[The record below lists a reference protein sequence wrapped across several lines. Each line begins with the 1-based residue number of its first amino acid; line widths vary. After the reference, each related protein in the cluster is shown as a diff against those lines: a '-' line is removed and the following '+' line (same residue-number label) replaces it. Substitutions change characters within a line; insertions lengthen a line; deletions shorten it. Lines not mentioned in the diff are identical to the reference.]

1 MSESRRL
8 DITPTGTEP
17 PRGMRD
23 VLPLEA
29 EVRDAAARI
38 ILDTYRR
45 HGFRRIE
52 TPAVESL
59 RLLTRGEGG
68 DNEKLIFKILK
79 RGEKLDL
86 AGVRSE
92 DDLADLGLRFD
103 LTVPLA
109 RYYAHNHAR
118 LPRPLKAVQ
127 IGPVWRAERPQK
139 GRFRQFTQCDID
151 ILGVRE
157 PVAEVELIL
166 ATTEALTAL
175 GLEELTVRLND
186 RRLLTAIA
194 GRCGFAPDRHG
205 SLFVSLD
212 KWDKLGRQGVAAE
225 LAAAGHPAA
234 ATASLTTLLGDF
246 DPRRGLD
253 SLRPWLGGVDDGG
266 AFEALACILRTAGT
280 AGCSG
285 PRVVFDPTL
294 VRGMGYYTGP
304 IFEIGSAQ
312 FPSSIAGGGRYDQ
325 LIGKILGRDVPATG
339 FSIGFERV
347 VTLLLERPTGTLP
360 GAERIALLF
369 EAATPDLGPVLAAA
383 RRLRAEGFLVS
394 LEPLGRKAGS
404 QRAALAEHGFD
415 GVAVFDG
422 TELPAVRRFRGAAGA
437 EADR

>member
-1 MSESRRL
+1 MSEARRP
-8 DITPTGTEP
+8 DAASIATEP

-29 EVRDAAARI
+29 EVRDAAARV

-79 RGEKLDL
+79 RGDKLER
-86 AGVRSE
+86 AGGRSE
-92 DDLADLGLRFD
+92 EELADLGLRFD

-109 RYYAHNHAR
+109 RYYAHNHAQ

-194 GRCGFAPDRHG
+194 GRCGFAPERHG
-205 SLFVSLD
+205 GLFVSLD
-212 KWDKLGRQGVAAE
+212 KWDKLGREGVTAE

-234 ATASLTTLLGDF
+234 ATASLMTLLSDLE
-246 DPRRGLD
+246 PRRGLD
-253 SLRPWLGGVDDGG
+253 SLRGWLAGVDDGG
-266 AFEALACILRTAGT
+266 AFEALTYIQRTAG
-280 AGCSG
+280 AVGRSG
-285 PRVVFDPTL
+285 AQIVFDPTL

-304 IFEIGSAQ
+304 IFEIGSAR

-347 VTLLLERPTGTLP
+347 VTVLLERPTGTMP
-360 GAERIALLF
+360 TAERIALLF
-369 EAATPDLGPVLAAA
+369 EATLPDLGPVLAAA

-394 LEPLGRKAGS
+394 LEPLARKAGG

-422 TELPAVRRFRGAAGA
+422 SERPAVRRFHGGAGA

>member
-1 MSESRRL
+1 
-8 DITPTGTEP
+8 
-17 PRGMRD
+17 MRD
-23 VLPLEA
+23 VLPVEA

-92 DDLADLGLRFD
+92 ADLADLGLRFD

-157 PVAEVELIL
+157 PVAEVELIQ

-194 GRCGFAPDRHG
+194 GRCGFTPDRHG

-225 LAAAGHPAA
+225 LAATGHPAA
-234 ATASLTTLLGDF
+234 ATASLMTLLAGF
-246 DPRRGLD
+246 EPQRGLD
-253 SLRPWLGGVDDGG
+253 GLHPGLGGVDDGG
-266 AFEALACILRTAGT
+266 AFEALAYILRTAGA
-280 AGCSG
+280 AGRSG
-285 PRVVFDPTL
+285 PQVVFDPTL

-304 IFEIGSAQ
+304 IFEIGSAR
-312 FPSSIAGGGRYDQ
+312 FPASIAGGGRYDQ

-360 GAERIALLF
+360 EAERIALLF
-369 EAATPDLGPVLAAA
+369 EVATPDLGPVLAAA
-383 RRLRAEGFLVS
+383 RRLRAEGYLVS
-394 LEPLGRKAGS
+394 LEPLGRRAGS

-422 TELPAVRRFRGAAGA
+422 TDLPAVRRFRDAAGA